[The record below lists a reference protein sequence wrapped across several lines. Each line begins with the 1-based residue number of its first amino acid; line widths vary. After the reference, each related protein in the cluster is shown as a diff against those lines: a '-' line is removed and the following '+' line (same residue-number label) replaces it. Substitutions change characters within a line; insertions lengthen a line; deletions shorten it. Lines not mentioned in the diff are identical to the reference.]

1 MKMKLACLC
10 SAVMLLN
17 PLMANAERLVKM
29 RVTASL
35 STGDVYIYVS
45 TERRA
50 ENRVLIVTAESEGYF
65 ARSTRQLEGARS
77 ARVATFHFANLPPG
91 TYNIEAEVVD
101 ADGRTR
107 DVARSG
113 LLLG

>member
-17 PLMANAERLVKM
+17 PLMADAERLVKM

-50 ENRVLIVTAESEGYF
+50 GNRVLIVTAESDGYF

-91 TYNIEAEVVD
+91 SYSIEAEVID
-101 ADGRTR
+101 ADGHTR